1 MKNTGERIK
10 ALLNEKKMTQRQLAE
25 LSGVTESALSHYIKG
40 DRIPSGVASVNIA
53 YALSTTVNYILG
65 NCPVC
70 GATWKRKTR
79 CKLVRDSD
87 LFYCKRCEVELKV
100 RVIGGK

>member
-1 MKNTGERIK
+1 MKFTEFEKETRITDFAKRCLLDTNYNEKGERFRMPINEWTRKCWRK
-10 ALLNEKKMTQRQLAE
+10 AKTFEEFVE
-25 LSGVTESALSHYIKG
+25 L
-40 DRIPSGVASVNIA
+40 
-53 YALSTTVNYILG
+53 
-65 NCPVC
+65 
-70 GATWKRKTR
+70 WKRKTR

>member
-1 MKNTGERIK
+1 MEDENDKMKSTGERIK

-25 LSGVTESALSHYIKG
+25 LSGESKQESLYKYE
-40 DRIPSGVASVNIA
+40 V
-53 YALSTTVNYILG
+53 Y
-65 NCPVC
+65 CPVC

>member
-1 MKNTGERIK
+1 MEAENDKMKSTGERIK

-25 LSGVTESALSHYIKG
+25 F
-40 DRIPSGVASVNIA
+40 
-53 YALSTTVNYILG
+53 
-65 NCPVC
+65 CPVC
-70 GATWKRKTR
+70 GATWRRKTR